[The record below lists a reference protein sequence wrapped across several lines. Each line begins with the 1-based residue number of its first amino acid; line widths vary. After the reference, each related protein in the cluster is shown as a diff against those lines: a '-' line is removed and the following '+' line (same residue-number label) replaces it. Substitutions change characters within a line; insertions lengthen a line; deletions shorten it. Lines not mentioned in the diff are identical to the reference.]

1 MFSPHYATIMIGMST
16 NPSKILARKVSL
28 ARIAMM
34 WERLLEALFPA
45 MMIAGL
51 ALLLVLSG
59 IAAMMPAWMRIGAAV
74 LAGGALLWSLLRV
87 TRLSWPGH
95 DEAIARIEQRS
106 GIRHRPASSYTDTL
120 ADDASATPQQR
131 ILWEAHRDRM
141 AREMERLKA
150 GAPRSPLPRLD
161 QNALRNALAIAL
173 IAAGVLSLGTWRDR
187 FADAVA
193 LNAPDPAAT
202 ITLDAW
208 LNPPAYTGKPPVLL
222 TRPATTLAGADGT
235 QPVQSPAISVP
246 QGSELVA
253 RLAGSADMTI
263 SLLDPTAT
271 DEAGKPALIATLT
284 PDAPEEGAPVK
295 QNQELRTKLERSA
308 IVSVTSDGREL
319 GAWPVTVI
327 ADTPPVAAI
336 PSAIESTPTG
346 GFALPW
352 KVSDD
357 YGVVSLGARAS
368 LVEGQFEKADVDTG
382 NPFLK
387 TGPELAIS
395 LQKVNPRQAEGKSF
409 QDLTA
414 HPWAGLEVELQ
425 LEAADQAGQTG
436 LSDPLK
442 VTLPVRPFNK
452 PLAKALVEQRKNLFL
467 NPDDERKVVRALLAL
482 MIWPEG
488 LIESSGVYL
497 GIRNAAM
504 NLYRARTHEDTAQ
517 VTEALWEIAL
527 SIESGNL
534 PDALKKLQAI
544 KKELEKALAE
554 GASEE
559 KIAELMQQLREAMN
573 EYLQAMQQQMLEE
586 MRKNPQANQ
595 QQQQQQNQQAEQSI
609 RSQDLQKMMDMIEQ
623 LAKSGARDAAQQ
635 MLSDLENILQN
646 LKPGQPQQAN
656 PQRNSPMARMLD
668 QLSEMM
674 RRQQELMDQT
684 FRMPQDGQQQP
695 GDQNQGQMQPGQEG
709 QEPGGRGQTD
719 QQTPGNGQLSQQQQD
734 LAQMLE
740 RLMEQMQQQGMQP
753 GDGLGNAQQ
762 EMGDA
767 AGELG
772 QGQRN
777 EALGSQ
783 GEAMRGLREG
793 ARNMAQQMMQQ
804 GQGNEGNVGR
814 HGEGRDADQ
823 RDPLGR
829 PMPSQGEEYGQREN
843 MVPSEAA
850 VERARR
856 ILDALRSRAN
866 QPDRPRIELDYI
878 DRLLKGLY

>member
-1 MFSPHYATIMIGMST
+1 MIMSAD
-16 NPSKILARKVSL
+16 PQHILDRKVAMARL
-28 ARIAMM
+28 AMG

-45 MMIAGL
+45 MMIAGFVLL
-51 ALLLVLSG
+51 AVLSG
-59 IAAMMPAWMRIGAAV
+59 AAAMLPTWAKLVAAG
-74 LAGGALLWSLLRV
+74 LACAALLWSLTRV
-87 TRLSWPGH
+87 ARIRWPSR
-95 DEAIARIEQRS
+95 DKAIARIEQRS
-106 GIRHRPASSYTDTL
+106 GIRHRPATSYTDTL
-120 ADDASATPQQR
+120 ADEASATPEQR
-131 ILWEAHRDRM
+131 ALWQAHRERM

-161 QNALRNALAIAL
+161 QNALRNALAVAL
-173 IAAGVLSLGTWRDR
+173 IAAGVLSAGSWRDR
-187 FADAVA
+187 LAEAVA
-193 LNAPDPAAT
+193 LTPPAPAAT
-202 ITLDAW
+202 LSLDAW
-208 LNPPAYTGKPPVLL
+208 LNPPAYTAKPPVLL
-222 TRPATTLAGADGT
+222 TRPAVDAARTEATNGAT
-235 QPVQSPAISVP
+235 VAAVTVP

-253 RLAGSADMTI
+253 RLSGSADMTI
-263 SLLDPTAT
+263 TLLDPAGTG
-271 DEAGKPALIATLT
+271 DDGKPRVIATIV
-284 PDAPEEGAPVK
+284 PEPVAEGAPVK
-295 QNQELRTKLERSA
+295 TSQELRTRIDRSA
-308 IVSVTSDGREL
+308 IISVTAAGRDL
-319 GAWPVTVI
+319 GAWPVTVT
-327 ADTPPVAAI
+327 ADQPPVASIAEAI
-336 PSAIESTPTG
+336 DPTPAG
-346 GFALPW
+346 GFAVPW

-357 YGVVSLGARAS
+357 YGVASLGARVKLA
-368 LVEGQFEKADVDTG
+368 EEQFEDSHVDTS
-382 NPFLK
+382 NEFLA
-387 TGPELAIS
+387 TAPELSMS

-409 QDLTA
+409 QDLTE
-414 HPWAGLEVELQ
+414 HPWAGMEVELV
-425 LEAADQAGQTG
+425 LEATDQAGQTG
-436 LSDPLK
+436 ASNVLK
-442 VTLPVRPFNK
+442 FKLPERPFSK
-452 PLAKALVEQRKNLFL
+452 PLAQALVEQRKNLFMR
-467 NPDDERKVVRALLAL
+467 PEDERDVVRALLAL

-497 GIRNAAM
+497 GIRNAATA
-504 NLYRARTHEDTAQ
+504 LYRARTHEDVKE
-517 VTEALWEIAL
+517 VTGMLWQIAL
-527 SIESGNL
+527 TIESGNL

-586 MRKNPQANQ
+586 MRKNPQAG
-595 QQQQQQNQQAEQSI
+595 QQQQQNQQAQQSV
-609 RSQDLQKMMDMIEQ
+609 RSQDLQKMMDMIEK

-635 MLSDLENILQN
+635 MLSELENILQN
-646 LKPGQPQQAN
+646 LQPGRPQQAN

-674 RRQQELMDQT
+674 RRQQQLMDQT
-684 FRMPQDGQQQP
+684 FRMPQNGQPQS

-719 QQTPGNGQLSQQQQD
+719 EQTPGNGQLSQQQQD
-734 LAQMLE
+734 LAKMLE

-753 GDGLGNAQQ
+753 GDGLGKAQQ
-762 EMGDA
+762 EMGEA

-772 QGQRN
+772 EGQRN

-804 GQGNEGNVGR
+804 GTGNEGNIGR

-843 MVPSEAA
+843 MVPNEAA

-866 QPDRPRIELDYI
+866 EPDRPRIELDYI